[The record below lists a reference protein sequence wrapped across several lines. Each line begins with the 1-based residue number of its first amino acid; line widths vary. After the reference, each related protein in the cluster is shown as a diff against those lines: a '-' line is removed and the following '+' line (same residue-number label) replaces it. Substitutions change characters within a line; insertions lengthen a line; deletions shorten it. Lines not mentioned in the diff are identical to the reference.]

1 MKRTIVILLAGCIS
15 FLGCDT
21 PATTDGPDSTGNAS
35 PQSSTLSI
43 DNKFVG
49 SCKYFGYIPDDNSSD
64 HSMDGIICE
73 LEKYKDTKKT
83 YVFHLYTGNDLIL
96 SIRNDS
102 TLTGENADMTV
113 RYSEPSGHL
122 ILRISPKSRI
132 VFAKLQ

>member
-15 FLGCDT
+15 FLGCDA
-21 PATTDGPDSTGNAS
+21 PATTGGSDSTANAS
-35 PQSSTLSI
+35 PQRIALSI
-43 DNKFVG
+43 DDKFVG
-49 SCKYFGYIPDDNSSD
+49 SWKYFGYIPDDDPSD

-73 LEKYKDTKKT
+73 LEKYKETKKT

-96 SIRNDS
+96 SIRDDS
-102 TLTGENADMTV
+102 TLTGENAEMTV

-122 ILRISPKSRI
+122 ILRISPKSKI